1 MEVGGGGE
9 GRGGEMTTM
18 PAQTMATLGRT
29 PMPSLPR
36 TALEHCQNKS
46 IGFMLFLE
54 FLFAVLLL
62 CRRRRRRRRQEASVW
77 QVGWLQQH
85 QQQRQLVVA

>member
-1 MEVGGGGE
+1 MEVG

-62 CRRRRRRRRQEASVW
+62 CRRRRRRQEASVW

>member
-1 MEVGGGGE
+1 
-9 GRGGEMTTM
+9 
-18 PAQTMATLGRT
+18 MATLGQDT
-29 PMPSLPR
+29 DADA
-36 TALEHCQNKS
+36 TAATAVQGCTVEHCQNKS

-62 CRRRRRRRRQEASVW
+62 CRRRRRRQEASVW

-85 QQQRQLVVA
+85 QQQQQLVVA

>member
-1 MEVGGGGE
+1 MEVGGGE

-62 CRRRRRRRRQEASVW
+62 CRRRRQEASVW

>member
-62 CRRRRRRRRQEASVW
+62 CRRRRRRQEASVW
-77 QVGWLQQH
+77 PVGWLQQH

>member
-1 MEVGGGGE
+1 
-9 GRGGEMTTM
+9 MTTM

-62 CRRRRRRRRQEASVW
+62 CRRRRQEATVW

>member
-1 MEVGGGGE
+1 
-9 GRGGEMTTM
+9 MTTT
-18 PAQTMATLGRT
+18 PAQTMATLGRI

-62 CRRRRRRRRQEASVW
+62 CRRRQEASVW
-77 QVGWLQQH
+77 QVGWLLQH

>member
-1 MEVGGGGE
+1 MWLGGQ
-9 GRGGEMTTM
+9 TA
-18 PAQTMATLGRT
+18 PAQTMATLGQDT
-29 PMPSLPR
+29 DADADAAAAVQGC
-36 TALEHCQNKS
+36 TVEHCQNKS

-62 CRRRRRRRRQEASVW
+62 CRRRRRRQEASVW

-85 QQQRQLVVA
+85 QQQQLVVA

>member
-1 MEVGGGGE
+1 MEVESGW
-9 GRGGEMTTM
+9 
-18 PAQTMATLGRT
+18 RT
-29 PMPSLPR
+29 DNASTNNGSPR
-36 TALEHCQNKS
+36 QDTDAAVQGCTVEHCQNKS

-62 CRRRRRRRRQEASVW
+62 CRRRQEASVW
-77 QVGWLQQH
+77 QVGWLQQ

>member
-1 MEVGGGGE
+1 MEVGGEGGQ
-9 GRGGEMTTM
+9 MTTM

-62 CRRRRRRRRQEASVW
+62 CRRRRRRQEASVW